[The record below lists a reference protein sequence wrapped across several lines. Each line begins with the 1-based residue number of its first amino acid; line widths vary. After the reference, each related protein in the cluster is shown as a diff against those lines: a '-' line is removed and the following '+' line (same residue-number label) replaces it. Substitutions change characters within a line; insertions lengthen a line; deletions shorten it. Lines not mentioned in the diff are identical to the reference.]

1 MYLILVLKCRKNEK
15 RGIICKFRFIFL
27 CLNAHAIQ
35 QWCNVVTFLVFLDL
49 MMHSDAFVKIDFF
62 FNHYL
67 KIVRVRINQD
77 KSSLHLIVSD
87 KIYWLQDEKMTIT
100 NLNI

>member
-49 MMHSDAFVKIDFF
+49 MMHSDAFVKIEKKFQSLSK
-62 FNHYL
+62 NS
-67 KIVRVRINQD
+67 KGSNQ
-77 KSSLHLIVSD
+77 SR
-87 KIYWLQDEKMTIT
+87 
-100 NLNI
+100 